1 MIHGAHTMQAGFQ
14 FERYRNDYVPSVT
27 ADGAAGQIGFSG
39 QYTGN
44 AEADFLLG
52 LPSYMAY
59 GQGFAGTV
67 GQRNSAF
74 GALLSGQL
82 ARHQPSDFEHGASLG
97 ALTRPSMKWATA

>member
-1 MIHGAHTMQAGFQ
+1 MDAPEIFHQTTISFEDNLTMIHGAHTMQAGFQ
-14 FERYRNDYVPSVT
+14 FERYRNDYVPATS

-74 GALLSGQL
+74 GAYFQDDWRVTS
-82 ARHQPSDFEHGASLG
+82 
-97 ALTRPSMKWATA
+97 T

>member
-1 MIHGAHTMQAGFQ
+1 MNTGFQ
-14 FERYRNDYVPSVT
+14 FLRYRNDYVPATSS
-27 ADGAAGQIGFSG
+27 DGAAGQIGFTG

-67 GQRNSAF
+67 GQRNSGIRRF
-74 GALLSGQL
+74 LPGRL
-82 ARHQPSDFEHGASLG
+82 AHQRSPH
-97 ALTRPSMKWATA
+97 P